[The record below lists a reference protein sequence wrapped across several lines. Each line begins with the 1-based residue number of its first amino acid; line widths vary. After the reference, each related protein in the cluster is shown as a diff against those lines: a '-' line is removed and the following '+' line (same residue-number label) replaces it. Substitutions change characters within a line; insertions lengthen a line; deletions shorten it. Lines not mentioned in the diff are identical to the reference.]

1 MRSQKAP
8 EGCMIPKPMRIE
20 SIVDE
25 TYNVRTFRLLPT
37 DGGKVEYSP
46 GQFNMLF
53 VFGVGEIPVTAS
65 SDPYQSDYLD
75 HTIRAVGSVTNV
87 MFSLKAGDHIMVRG
101 PFGTKWPMA
110 NMRGKDVM
118 VVGGG
123 IGLNPLKSV
132 IVGMAKRRPDYG
144 RLYILHGARTPQDLL
159 FTRDYEEWRNI
170 PDSEFL
176 VSVDAGDEKWKGNV
190 GVVTT
195 LFDKFS
201 FDPGKTVALLCG
213 PEVMMYFTAK
223 ELIKRGLPSAS
234 LYLSMERHMR
244 CGLGF
249 CGHCQTGPFFVCK
262 NGPIFAYDSIS
273 RFFGVKQI

>member
-1 MRSQKAP
+1 
-8 EGCMIPKPMRIE
+8 MIPRPMRIE

-25 TYNVRTFRLLPT
+25 TYNVRTFRLRPANGT
-37 DGGKVEYSP
+37 EVEYTP
-46 GQFNMLF
+46 GQFNMLS

-65 SDPYQSDYLD
+65 SDPYQGDYLD
-75 HTIRAVGSVTNV
+75 HTIRAVGSVTNT
-87 MFSLKAGDHIMVRG
+87 MFSLKAGNHIFVRG
-101 PFGTKWPMA
+101 PFGTTWPMA
-110 NMRGKDVM
+110 GMKGKDVM
-118 VVGGG
+118 VAGGG

-132 IVGMAKRRPDYG
+132 ILAVAKRRSDYG
-144 RLYILHGARTPQDLL
+144 KLYVLHGARTPQDLL
-159 FTRDYEEWRNI
+159 FTRDYDDWRRI
-170 PDSEFL
+170 PNSEL
-176 VSVDAGDEKWKGNV
+176 HITVDAGDEKWKGNV

-201 FDPGKTVALLCG
+201 FNPDKTVALLCG

-223 ELIKRGLPSAS
+223 ELIKRGLPTDS

-249 CGHCQTGPFFVCK
+249 CGHCQTGPFFICK
-262 NGPIFAYDSIS
+262 DGPIFKYDSIH